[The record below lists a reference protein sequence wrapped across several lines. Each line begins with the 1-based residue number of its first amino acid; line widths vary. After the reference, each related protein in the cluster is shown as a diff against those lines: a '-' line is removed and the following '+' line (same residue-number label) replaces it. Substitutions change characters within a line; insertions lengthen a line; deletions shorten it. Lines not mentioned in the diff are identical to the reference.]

1 VREAGTAASRSR
13 APVIVT
19 HCGAGSTM
27 SLVDGAEEA
36 GHIGLHVLETGGP
49 AIDAVTDA
57 IVALEDDPRMN
68 AGTGSRLRIDGRA
81 QMDASIMTDDLEAG
95 AVAAIEYV
103 KNPILVARKV
113 METPHVLLVGPD
125 AVRFARR
132 IGFRRYDPVTPEA
145 IERWKESVEK
155 IRKGDLPPYAKKWTA
170 FKDLVGT
177 VGAVARDGAGRF
189 CAGSSTGGTAFMM
202 PGRVGDSPIVG
213 AGIYCGP
220 AGAVSVTGAGE
231 EILRHVLSKFVY
243 DRMAGGR
250 RTPSACRDGL
260 RLYKRTVPI
269 GIIAVGKDG
278 PGEASNREMAWWT
291 NAPATSPRGHRIP

>member
-1 VREAGTAASRSR
+1 MPPRTRGR

-19 HCGAGSTM
+19 HCGAGSSM
-27 SLVDGAEEA
+27 EAVDGAETA
-36 GHIGLHVLETGGP
+36 GHIGLRALEHGGR

-81 QMDASIMTDDLEAG
+81 QMDASIMTDDLEGG

-132 IGFRRYDPVTPEA
+132 MGFRKYNPVTPA
-145 IERWKESVEK
+145 SLARWKDSVER
-155 IRKGDLPPYAKKWTA
+155 IRTGDLPPHARKWRA
-170 FKDLVGT
+170 FRDLVGT
-177 VGAVARDGAGRF
+177 VECAARDAAGHSSVGR
-189 CAGSSTGGTAFMM
+189 STGGTAFMM

-220 AGAVSVTGAGE
+220 GGAV
-231 EILRHVLSKFVY
+231 
-243 DRMAGGR
+243 
-250 RTPSACRDGL
+250 CR
-260 RLYKRTVPI
+260 P
-269 GIIAVGKDG
+269 
-278 PGEASNREMAWWT
+278 
-291 NAPATSPRGHRIP
+291 GHREGVLRS